1 MSKIVILIT
10 LIILFVNIIEG
21 QNKPNYVNLC
31 NFQNIGSSSPHQCQG
46 LNELKI
52 EEQSSQNE
60 NFWCILL
67 DNRNGQY
74 TNQILKFGFTGGVN
88 QMAQVC
94 YLRFIFYFLKKNNLI
109 LFFL

>member
-1 MSKIVILIT
+1 MSKIVFLFT
-10 LIILFVNIIEG
+10 SIILLLNKVEG
-21 QNKPNYVNLC
+21 QNKPNYVTLC
-31 NFQNIGSSSPHQCQG
+31 DFQNIGSSGRHQCQG

-52 EEQSSQNE
+52 EEQSKQNE

-67 DNRNGQY
+67 DNRSGQY

-94 YLRFIFYFLKKNNLI
+94 TINFFLKKNI
-109 LFFL
+109 